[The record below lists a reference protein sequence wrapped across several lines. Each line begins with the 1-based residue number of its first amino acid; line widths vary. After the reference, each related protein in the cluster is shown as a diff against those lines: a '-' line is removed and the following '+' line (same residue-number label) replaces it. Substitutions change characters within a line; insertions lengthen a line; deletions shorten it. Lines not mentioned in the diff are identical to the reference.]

1 MKNMTRRNVKRLAV
15 VILAGGISACNQSST
30 TATPTPPPPVGIAR
44 LVSVAT
50 NDISKDPQ
58 LLNIAMTEGKALY
71 EMHCTTCHGIDLK
84 GVPDTHTPDL
94 TDNNW
99 MYVGDD
105 VDTGGATHTAADVE
119 KTILLGIRAMP
130 KITNLGSQQANDAKN
145 SEIKNLADMPA
156 FSPKGE
162 FPLSDREIADV
173 AEYVLQLGGQNRNAQ
188 AARRGKIIFENKGSC
203 YDCHEQE
210 GTGDPAIGSTNLTMP
225 SLYLYGSTRADI
237 LTSLKT
243 GRAGVSPAFQGM
255 LKPEEAKAI
264 ALYVFSQ
271 GGSGA
276 P

>member
-1 MKNMTRRNVKRLAV
+1 MNSTHRNAKRLAAV
-15 VILAGGISACNQSST
+15 LLGAGLSACNQSST
-30 TATPTPPPPVGIAR
+30 TVAPPPPPPVGIAQ
-44 LVSVAT
+44 LASVAT
-50 NDISKDPQ
+50 NDISKDAQ
-58 LLNIAMTEGKALY
+58 LQNVAMTEGKALY
-71 EMHCTTCHGIDLK
+71 EMHCSACHGMDLK
-84 GVPDTHTPDL
+84 GVPDKHTPDL

-105 VDTGGATHTAADVE
+105 LDTGGVTHTAADVE

-130 KITNLGSQQANDAKN
+130 KITNLGSQQENDAKN

-188 AARRGKIIFENKGSC
+188 AARRGKVVFENKGSC

-210 GTGDPAIGSTNLTMP
+210 GTGDPAIGSTNLTTP
-225 SLYLYGSTRADI
+225 PLYLYGSTRDAI
-237 LTSLKT
+237 LASLKT

-264 ALYVFSQ
+264 AVYVFSQ